1 MCRNSKNGGEIN
13 PFLSFSVEHI
23 LPDYFSLYDN
33 RFSNSTLI
41 IPISRLLWEIP
52 AQVPFLP
59 VSTPPPVNNALDII
73 QYNSRFLS
81 EAILCPS
88 INPLRKRHFV
98 LSFWVSLIYYLKDN
112 DCVRACVRAYV
123 GVYLMCVPNLLKYNA
138 RVFVSLIFVSRFRSE
153 ENVIALT
160 LWWHGLPDWF
170 LLDVEHFYSCCER
183 LTDSQ
188 RVRERERE
196 RERQTDRQTEI
207 GREKLHIYKKFLP
220 FRLQPQQ
227 TNWLFK

>member
-1 MCRNSKNGGEIN
+1 MIFFPLLGKKYDFYPPKSFAYFHFFLFPSFFPFFFPFSFPFFSFSFSF
-13 PFLSFSVEHI
+13 PFLFFPSFPFPFSFFFGLAI
-23 LPDYFSLYDN
+23 IFFPQPLKSSYFC
-33 RFSNSTLI
+33 
-41 IPISRLLWEIP
+41 
-52 AQVPFLP
+52 
-59 VSTPPPVNNALDII
+59 TPPGG
-73 QYNSRFLS
+73 
-81 EAILCPS
+81 
-88 INPLRKRHFV
+88 
-98 LSFWVSLIYYLKDN
+98 
-112 DCVRACVRAYV
+112 
-123 GVYLMCVPNLLKYNA
+123 GVKQKNIHPCLMCVPNLLKYNA